1 MFDIEKLIKEMTI
14 EEKASLCSGLDNWR
28 TKEVGRLGLRSV
40 KVADGPSGMRVEDE
54 KGGSLPSTC
63 YPTGSTLSS
72 TFNPSLAHKLGNALG
87 IEARSAGLS
96 TLLGPAVNIKRTP
109 RCGRNF
115 EYLSEDPLLS
125 GKIAAQYSKGV
136 QEENVGVS
144 PKHFACNN
152 QEYMRMSTSVE
163 ISERAMREIYFP
175 AFEMIVK
182 EAKPWTV
189 MCSYNRINGV
199 YSSRNKWL
207 LTDVLRS
214 CWGFDGIV
222 MTDWGAVSERVE
234 SLKAGCELEMPSSH
248 GVRDREIVEA
258 VKNGSLDENIL
269 NEAVRRL
276 LEWIGK
282 AYDNKALSYDKEK
295 HHRLA
300 VDIAIEG
307 AVLLKNQDDILPL
320 DKNEEVILI
329 GPSAEKPRFQGGGSS
344 KVNPYR
350 VTTPLRAMSKYAFI
364 TYYKGWED
372 DGITL
377 NPELEKEALY
387 AIKDKKNVVIFS
399 SLPDS
404 FESEGFDRHSL
415 SLPSCQLDFIEKAT
429 KINKNC
435 IIVLFNG
442 SAVTMPFK
450 EKAKAIIEMNLPGEG
465 VGEALSEILFGINEP
480 SGRLS
485 ETYPLCE
492 EDTPSY
498 LYYPGD
504 GRKTF
509 YGEDIFVG
517 YRYYDTKKMD
527 VLFPF
532 GHGLGYTTFELSN
545 IRVEKKDKEV
555 EVTVNLKNRGK
566 RKGKTVVQLYVGKE
580 NSTKMR
586 PSHELRA
593 FEKVE
598 LERGEERDITFT
610 LTSRDFSYWEERI
623 HSWYVESG
631 TYRIEVGFSSRDISV
646 TTSVE
651 LLSSPLPLIVDEATT
666 ISEVIKSGKFEALGE
681 EGKNLIKRLDGTD
694 VNVVLKGEAAE
705 GMVMGCPLH
714 CIYSYSD
721 AEEGT
726 LERIEEALKKS

>member
-1 MFDIEKLIKEMTI
+1 MFDIEKLINEMTL

-28 TKEVGRLGLRSV
+28 TNGVERLGLEPI
-40 KVADGPSGMRVEDE
+40 KVADGPSGMRVEDNN
-54 KGGSLPSTC
+54 GGSLEAIS
-63 YPTGSTLSS
+63 YPTGSTLAS
-72 TFNPSLAHKLGNALG
+72 TFNPRLSKRLGNALG
-87 IEARSAGLS
+87 KEARSAGLG
-96 TLLGPAVNIKRTP
+96 TLLGPAINIKRTP

-115 EYLSEDPLLS
+115 EYLSEDPLLC
-125 GKIAAQYSKGV
+125 GKIASEYSKGV

-152 QEYMRMSTSVE
+152 QEYMRMSTSVK
-163 ISERAMREIYFP
+163 ISERALREIYFP
-175 AFEMIVK
+175 AFEMTVK
-182 EAKPWTV
+182 EAKPWTL

-207 LTDVLRS
+207 LTDVLRDE
-214 CWGFDGIV
+214 WGFDGIV
-222 MTDWGAVSERVE
+222 MTDWGAISERVE
-234 SLKAGCELEMPSSH
+234 SLKAGCELEMPSSR
-248 GVRDREIVEA
+248 GVRDREIVKA
-258 VKNGSLDENIL
+258 VKNGELDEKTL
-269 NEAVRRL
+269 DEAVRRL
-276 LEWIGK
+276 LKWIAK
-282 AYDNKALSYDKEK
+282 SYDNKPLSYDKEE

-300 VDIAIEG
+300 VDIATEG
-307 AVLLKNQDDILPL
+307 AVLLKNTDDILPL
-320 DKNEEVILI
+320 EKGEECVVI
-329 GPSAEKPRFQGGGSS
+329 GPSAISPRFQGGGSS

-350 VTTPLRAMSKYAFI
+350 VSSPLEEMGKYASI
-364 TYYKGWED
+364 TYSPGWED
-372 DGITL
+372 DGVTGNI
-377 NPELEKEALY
+377 ELEKEALSL
-387 AIKDKKNVVIFS
+387 IKGKKNVVIFS

-415 SLPSCQLDFIEKAT
+415 SLPSCQLDFISKALEV
-429 KINKNC
+429 NNDC
-435 IIVLFNG
+435 VIVLFNG
-442 SAVTMPFK
+442 SAITMPFK
-450 EKAKAIIEMNLPGEG
+450 DKAKAILEMNLPGEG
-465 VGEALSEILFGINEP
+465 VGEAVSEILFGDSEP

-485 ETYPLCE
+485 ETYPMRE

-498 LYYPGD
+498 LFYPGD
-504 GRKTF
+504 GRDTF

-532 GHGLGYTTFELSN
+532 GHGLGYTTYSLSD
-545 IRVEKKDKEV
+545 IRVEKNENNVD
-555 EVTVNLKNRGK
+555 VTVSVKNTGK

-580 NSTKMR
+580 KSGKMR

-598 LERGEERDITFT
+598 LESGEVRDISFT
-610 LTSRDFSYWEERI
+610 LSPRDFSYWEERV

-631 TYRIEVGFSSRDISV
+631 TYTIEVGFSSRDIPLKAK
-646 TTSVE
+646 VE
-651 LLSSPLPLIVDEATT
+651 LSSNPLPLIIDEATT
-666 ISEVIKSGKFEALGE
+666 ISEVIKAGKFEALGE
-681 EGKNLIKRLDGTD
+681 GGKELIKRLDGTD

-726 LERIEEALKKS
+726 LERIEEALRKG

>member
-28 TKEVGRLGLRSV
+28 TKGVERLALEPV
-40 KVADGPSGMRVEDE
+40 KVADGPSGMRVED
-54 KGGSLPSTC
+54 KNGGSLSSTC
-63 YPTGSTLSS
+63 YPTGSALAS
-72 TFNPSLAHKLGNALG
+72 TFNPRLAHKLGNALG
-87 IEARSAGLS
+87 LEARSAGLS

-115 EYLSEDPLLS
+115 EYLSEDPLLC
-125 GKIAAQYSKGV
+125 GKIASEYSIGV
-136 QEENVGVS
+136 QEKNVGVS

-152 QEYMRMSTSVE
+152 QEYMRMSTSVGV
-163 ISERAMREIYFP
+163 SLRAMREIYFP
-175 AFEMIVK
+175 PFEMIVK
-182 EAKPWTV
+182 KAKPWTI

-207 LTDVLRS
+207 LSDVLRTE
-214 CWGFDGIV
+214 WGFDGIV

-258 VKNGSLDENIL
+258 VRNKSLDESIL
-269 NEAVRRL
+269 DESVRRL
-276 LEWIGK
+276 LKWICK
-282 AYDNKALSYDKEK
+282 AYDNKKLTYDKEE

-307 AVLLKNQDDILPL
+307 AVLLKNEDDILPL
-320 DKNEEVILI
+320 NKNEEVII
-329 GPSAEKPRFQGGGSS
+329 VGPSADKPRFQGGGSS

-350 VTTPLRAMSKYAFI
+350 VSTPLEEISKYASI
-364 TYYKGWED
+364 TYIKGWQD
-372 DGITL
+372 DGVTASS
-377 NPELEKEALY
+377 ELEKKALD
-387 AIKDKKNVVIFS
+387 AIKGKKNVVIFS

-404 FESEGFDRHSL
+404 FESEGFDRHNL
-415 SLPSCQLDFIEKAT
+415 SLPRCQLDFIDKALD
-429 KINKNC
+429 INSNA

-442 SAVTMPFK
+442 SAITMPFK
-450 EKAKAIIEMNLPGEG
+450 DKAKVILEMNLPGEG
-465 VGEALSEILFGINEP
+465 IGEAVSEILFGTREP

-485 ETYPLCE
+485 ETYPKRE

-498 LYYPGD
+498 LFYPGD
-504 GRKTF
+504 GRETI

-532 GHGLGYTTFELSN
+532 GHGLGYTTFELSA
-545 IRVEKKDKEV
+545 IRIGKNEKER
-555 EVTVNLKNRGK
+555 EVTVRLKNTGK

-580 NSTKMR
+580 KSDKMR

-598 LERGEERDITFT
+598 LESGEERDITFT
-610 LTSRDFSYWEERI
+610 LTDRDFSYWEERI

-631 TYRIEVGFSSRDISV
+631 TYTIGVGFSSRDISL
-646 TTSVE
+646 TSSVE
-651 LLSSPLPLIVDEATT
+651 LSSDPLPLIVDEATT
-666 ISEVIKSGKFEALGE
+666 IREVIKSGKFDALGE
-681 EGKNLIKRLDGTD
+681 EGKNLIKHLDGTD

-705 GMVMGCPLH
+705 GMVMGCPIH

-726 LERIEEALKKS
+726 QERIEEALRKS